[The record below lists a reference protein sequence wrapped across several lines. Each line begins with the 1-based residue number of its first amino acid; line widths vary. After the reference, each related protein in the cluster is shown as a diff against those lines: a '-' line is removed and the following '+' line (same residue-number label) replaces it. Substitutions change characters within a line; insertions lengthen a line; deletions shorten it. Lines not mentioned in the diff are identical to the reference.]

1 MHTTLCKALGID
13 HPIIAAPM
21 GPDLTGPE
29 FVAAVGEAGGLGI
42 LQAQLC
48 PPPLFRQQIQ
58 RIRALTSRPFGVNL
72 ILHFPVEEHV
82 AVCLEERI
90 PVLSLYWGDPAP
102 YVKRAHAAWV
112 TVFHQVGSVSE
123 AQRAAEAGVDV
134 IVAQGVEAGG
144 HVVGDVST
152 LVLVPRVVDAVAPRP
167 VVAAGGIADARC
179 LVAVLALGAQAAVL
193 GTRFLAS
200 SESRAHPHYKQKL
213 LEATE
218 QDTVRTT
225 LFGYGWPNAPH
236 RTLRTPFVQQ
246 WLGQE
251 ARGQESRPDEPV
263 VGETIIGGVPVPL
276 LRFMGFPPNRD
287 ATGDIDAMDLL
298 AGQSVGLVHH
308 VEPVGRIV
316 RELVEGAQ
324 QILEQGIA
332 GIRARRSRTPPRSGL
347 PAPSR

>member
-102 YVKRAHAAWV
+102 YVKRAHAAGV